1 MKKFIFVIMII
12 IFMAGCIQSKKVSE
26 IKKSPQKKEEVTN
39 DYNDSNNTP
48 IGIYKLSGNT
58 LQRIDTINITPVV
71 EEDIGI
77 FQIYPSNDD
86 NIKLSKA
93 FGLSFYDE
101 WIKYPNIKMGFNIKF
116 TLQNNE
122 DVSYNFFNPDHTFD
136 KWEYLMNYLYDDY
149 NNFGKSFYSHMESD
163 EFNDNSLITSIK
175 LQSSYSVDQ
184 VVSPIKL
191 TVFTYDTDDDF
202 IDNEYRGNSFH
213 TLTICINGR
222 EC

>member
-1 MKKFIFVIMII
+1 MKKFIFVILII

-71 EEDIGI
+71 EEDIDI

-93 FGLSFYDE
+93 FGLSFYV
-101 WIKYPNIKMGFNIKF
+101 KVNIKM
-116 TLQNNE
+116 
-122 DVSYNFFNPDHTFD
+122 
-136 KWEYLMNYLYDDY
+136 
-149 NNFGKSFYSHMESD
+149 
-163 EFNDNSLITSIK
+163 
-175 LQSSYSVDQ
+175 
-184 VVSPIKL
+184 
-191 TVFTYDTDDDF
+191 
-202 IDNEYRGNSFH
+202 
-213 TLTICINGR
+213 
-222 EC
+222 